1 MLKLLTT
8 TAVIATAAIAGAIV
22 LGSSHSGHAAGKY
35 VFAVVPKN
43 LNNPF
48 FDQVKLG
55 CDKAVAEI
63 GADKVECFFTGPPEH
78 GGGDEQVQIVED
90 LVSKRVDGIAV
101 SPANAAAMASA
112 LKDAKAAGI
121 PVLTFDSDL
130 LPENKDLRL
139 AYIGTH
145 NYDIGVGLAKLVM
158 GVKPKGGKICLQS
171 GGAAAANHNE
181 RLQGVRDTLSGTMS
195 KESPGDRL
203 TGQNGWTEVDGCPLY
218 TNDDFP
224 LALQQE
230 EDILNKYPDL
240 DAFIATGGFGEFI
253 PDGYKNFAEKY
264 KDKIAS
270 GAVAIAAADT
280 LAMQMDE
287 LKAGLATGN
296 VGQRPSEMGY
306 KSIYALKDI
315 KEGKAPPADPTYTGL
330 DVCNQKNAD
339 TCLGK

>member
-1 MLKLLTT
+1 MMKLLAS
-8 TAVIATAAIAGAIV
+8 TAIIVGAIATGAVLFGPSAGQAADKK
-22 LGSSHSGHAAGKY
+22 LT
-35 VFAVVPKN
+35 FAVVPKN

-90 LVSKRVDGIAV
+90 LIAKKVDGIAV
-101 SPANAAAMASA
+101 SPSNAAAMASA
-112 LKDAKAAGI
+112 LKDAKAANI

-130 LPENKDLRL
+130 LPENKDLRV

-145 NYDIGVGLAKLVM
+145 NYDIGVNLAKLVQA
-158 GVKPKGGKICLQS
+158 VKPKGGKICLQS

-181 RLQGVRDTLSGTMS
+181 RLQGIRDTLAGVQS
-195 KESPGDRL
+195 KESPGDKL

-230 EDILNKYPDL
+230 EDILNKYQDL
-240 DAFIATGGFGEFI
+240 DAFIATGGFAEFI
-253 PDGYKNFAEKY
+253 PDGYKAFAEKY

-270 GAVAIAAADT
+270 GAIAIAAADT
-280 LAMQMDE
+280 LSMQMDE

-306 KSIYALKDI
+306 KSIHALFDMAN
-315 KEGKAPPADPTYTGL
+315 GKPAPADPTYTGL
-330 DVCNQKNAD
+330 DVCTTKNAD
-339 TCLGK
+339 SCLGK